1 MYLLDTNI
9 VSELVRRAPNPNVV
23 ARLRQLGSDGLFLNV
38 VSVLEL
44 RYGAARSTKPASM
57 WARIASEILPRFI
70 IIPFEQSDAV
80 AAGDL
85 RASLAAKGANIGL
98 QDILLVGAAYNRQL
112 TFVTRNR
119 SDFDRV
125 VGLQVENWFE

>member
-9 VSELVRRAPNPNVV
+9 VSELVRRDPNPKVM
-23 ARLRQLGSDGLFLNV
+23 AQLKRLSSDGLFLSV
-38 VSVLEL
+38 VSIFEL
-44 RYGAARSTKPASM
+44 RYGAARSAKPASL
-57 WARIASEILPRFI
+57 WARIEAEILPRFA
-70 IIPFEQSDAV
+70 IIPFEQIDAL

-85 RASLAAKGANIGL
+85 RASLAAKGTSIGL
-98 QDILLVGAAYNRQL
+98 QDILLAGVAYNRKL

>member
-9 VSELVRRAPNPNVV
+9 VSELVRRAPNPNVL
-23 ARLRQLGSDGLFLNV
+23 AQLKRFASDGLFLNV
-38 VSVLEL
+38 VSIFEL
-44 RYGAARSTKPASM
+44 RYGAARSSKPASL
-57 WARIASEILPRFI
+57 WARIASEILPRFV
-70 IIPFEQSDAV
+70 IIPFEQSDAL

-98 QDILLVGAAYNRQL
+98 QDILLAGVAFNRRL

-125 VGLQVENWFE
+125 VGLRVENWFE